1 MRIGA
6 LLLAGLVGLAP
17 EAALARRRAAPHHP
31 GHHHRIKRDPEQR
44 RRYIQQHPCPAT
56 GRKSGGCPGYV
67 VDHVIP
73 LKRGG
78 RDHPSNMQWQTIEEA
93 REKDRWE

>member
-6 LLLAGLVGLAP
+6 LVVAGLLAFTP
-17 EAALARRRAAPHHP
+17 EAAQARRRATPHHP
-31 GHHHRIKRDPEQR
+31 GHHDRLKRDPEQR
-44 RRYIQQHPCPAT
+44 RRFMQQNPCPST
-56 GRKSGGCPGYV
+56 GRKSGACPGYI

-78 RDHPSNMQWQTIEEA
+78 RDRPSNMQWQTIQEGK
-93 REKDRWE
+93 EKDRWE